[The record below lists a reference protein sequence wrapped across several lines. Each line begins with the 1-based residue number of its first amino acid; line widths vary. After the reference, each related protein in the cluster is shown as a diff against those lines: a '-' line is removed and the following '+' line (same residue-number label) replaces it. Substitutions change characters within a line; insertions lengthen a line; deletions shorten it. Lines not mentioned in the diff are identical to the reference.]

1 MLYHVI
7 RIPFIALH
15 STHAAFQIRS
25 GAMDSYTSSVTNK
38 CLYSNT
44 TCSIRI
50 GNSETQPFQEGCVKV
65 LFSLTY
71 TLTGRYDNIPRDER
85 LFSLCNCN
93 KIEDETHLLL
103 DGPIFSSIRNMFL
116 N

>member
-1 MLYHVI
+1 MLHFRFGLVRWTPIQAQLQINVYTQTLPVLLGLE
-7 RIPFIALH
+7 IAKHNL
-15 STHAAFQIRS
+15 F
-25 GAMDSYTSSVTNK
+25 
-38 CLYSNT
+38 NT
-44 TCSIRI
+44 L
-50 GNSETQPFQEGCVKV
+50 EVCVKV

-71 TLTGRYDNIPRDER
+71 NLTGRYDNIPRDER
-85 LFSLCNCN
+85 LSSLCNCN